1 MEDKKVLLWIYKN
14 SKSQIIR
21 MFVLVFASIVLA
33 VNGVVI
39 ALFSRELV
47 DSASEGSKDKLFL
60 YGFILVALFLLQFV
74 LSITCKYLQKE
85 MQNRLENCYKSN
97 MMREY
102 AKKHYSHLRKYH

>member
-47 DSASEGSKDKLFL
+47 DSASEGSKDCF
-60 YGFILVALFLLQFV
+60 YMGYF
-74 LSITCKYLQKE
+74 
-85 MQNRLENCYKSN
+85 
-97 MMREY
+97 
-102 AKKHYSHLRKYH
+102 